1 MEIKVN
7 GASLE
12 YSREIAEQ
20 YIRENPTRPG
30 EHEDFAGYTAGSN
43 FSWGLFA
50 GFRHWLRST
59 GFSAGDDVVYVDGEP
74 TIKRD
79 DIDRIPFDGKL
90 QLSWQK
96 ARAKRLA
103 SFFSFMS
110 KKLRMQRG
118 ERCPTAELEVKN
130 FLNYYRIWQRRRI
143 VEELGPAFH
152 AEGSSLWAEHANAK
166 HGVEMPRDHYL
177 IPYLRKGGF
186 EVIAWPMFMGE
197 ADPNSKEV
205 LVYAE

>member
-20 YIRENPTRPG
+20 YIRENPT
-30 EHEDFAGYTAGSN
+30 HEKYPEEFSGYMAGSN

-50 GFRHWLRST
+50 GIRHWLRST
-59 GFSAGDDVVYVDGEP
+59 GFAVGDDVVYVDGEP
-74 TIKRD
+74 TISKED
-79 DIDRIPFDGKL
+79 LDRIPFDGKR
-90 QLSWQK
+90 QSVEEK

-103 SFFSFMS
+103 RFFALMAD
-110 KKLRMQRG
+110 KLRMQQG
-118 ERCPTAELEVKN
+118 ERLPTANMEVKN

-143 VEELGPAFH
+143 VKELGPEFH

-166 HGVEMPRDHYL
+166 HGVTMPREHYL
-177 IPYLRKGGF
+177 IPCLRKAGF
-186 EVIAWPMFMGE
+186 EVIPWPMVMGE